1 MVNLLPILTPE
12 KLLSNSYQRISVTY
26 RRSEQQ
32 RINEVILRALIYRE
46 KCASRNVFSTGSSS
60 LLLIPSF
67 CVETN
72 GKISFPIW
80 LVSFFL
86 CPNSRVLN
94 NNLIWKIQK
103 DFIVT
108 IRSGFFQLTW
118 NRWEMKE
125 RGKISWQLLNCGKP
139 SLK

>member
-1 MVNLLPILTPE
+1 MVNLLQILIPE

-32 RINEVILRALIYRE
+32 RINEVTSVNLQRE
-46 KCASRNVFSTGSSS
+46 MCSSS

-125 RGKISWQLLNCGKP
+125 CGKISWQLLNCGKP
-139 SLK
+139 SWK

>member
-1 MVNLLPILTPE
+1 MVNLLPILIPE

-80 LVSFFL
+80 FVSFFL
-86 CPNSRVLN
+86 CTNSRVLN
-94 NNLIWKIQK
+94 NNLILKIQK

-118 NRWEMKE
+118 NCWEMKE

-139 SLK
+139 SWK

>member
-1 MVNLLPILTPE
+1 MVNLLQILIPE

-32 RINEVILRALIYRE
+32 RINEVTSVNLQRE
-46 KCASRNVFSTGSSS
+46 MCSSS
-60 LLLIPSF
+60 LLLILSF

-125 RGKISWQLLNCGKP
+125 CGKISWQLLNCGKP
-139 SLK
+139 SWK

>member
-125 RGKISWQLLNCGKP
+125 CGKISWQLLNCGKP

>member
-32 RINEVILRALIYRE
+32 RINEVTSVNLQRE
-46 KCASRNVFSTGSSS
+46 MCSSS

-125 RGKISWQLLNCGKP
+125 CGKISWQLLNCGKP
-139 SLK
+139 SWK